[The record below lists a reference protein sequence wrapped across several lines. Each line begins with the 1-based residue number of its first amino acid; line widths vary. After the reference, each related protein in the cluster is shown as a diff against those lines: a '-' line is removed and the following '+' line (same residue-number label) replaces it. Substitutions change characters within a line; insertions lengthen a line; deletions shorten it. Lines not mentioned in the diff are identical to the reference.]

1 MISNLVAQRTGEFG
15 IRLALGAKPAD
26 VLALVLGHGLKLTA
40 IGLALGLA
48 GAYGLGRFLISIM
61 PRVVYMDPLSLAGT
75 TLVLLA
81 VAALACW
88 IPARRATKVD
98 PMEALRAE

>member
-1 MISNLVAQRTGEFG
+1 
-15 IRLALGAKPAD
+15 
-26 VLALVLGHGLKLTA
+26 
-40 IGLALGLA
+40 
-48 GAYGLGRFLISIM
+48 M